1 MGVMVCRWLKLAIII
16 VFVIQFAQVAH
27 ASGVSISWLRNSE
40 NDVAGYKVYYGTSH
54 RNYQH
59 FLDVGPFTT
68 AVIDSLRGNATYY
81 FAVTAYDNLGNESAY
96 SQEVYAA
103 IPTQG
108 TGTPGGGS
116 NVLPGGGTGG
126 QGNGTQDEGS
136 GISPNEGT
144 GSNETPTP
152 AEETLIEVIGDVD
165 EPVDL
170 RGVNPI
176 GQYSIVPIVTSSPT
190 AEDNF
195 LHISE
200 PGVYLYNAYDING
213 IVVYKIR
220 VSVASKLITTGS
232 FQPGTTLDLEA
243 LSSGVAIQL
252 KPDAYFTKVPIGIG
266 TPSSYSAS
274 AEIFNG
280 GNGIEFDMLPYG
292 LKLAKPASIT
302 VKFDKNDPIVQ
313 RFDENENAW
322 KDISDVTASN
332 GQVIF
337 STQELGK
344 FRVYSEATDPPAAS
358 SGGGGGVCFISTSTQ
373 VNSIF
378 QIMILLIVAA
388 VLSTIHDRKR
398 MSD

>member
-1 MGVMVCRWLKLAIII
+1 M
-16 VFVIQFAQVAH
+16 IQFAQVAH
-27 ASGVSISWLRNSE
+27 ASGVSINWLRNSE
-40 NDVAGYKVYYGTSH
+40 NDVVGYKVYYGTAH

-59 FLDVGPFTT
+59 YIDVGPFTT
-68 AVIDSLRGNATYY
+68 TVIDSLSGGVTYY

-96 SQEVYAA
+96 SQEVHAA
-103 IPTQG
+103 IPAQG

-116 NVLPGGGTGG
+116 NVLPSGGTGG
-126 QGNGTQDEGS
+126 QGDGIQDGGS
-136 GISPNEGT
+136 GVSPNEGT
-144 GSNETPTP
+144 GSNETPIP
-152 AEETLIEVIGDVD
+152 AEETLIEIIGDVD

-170 RGVNPI
+170 RGVNPT
-176 GQYSIVPIVTSSPT
+176 GQYSIVPIMTSSPT

-243 LSSGVAIQL
+243 LSSGIAIQL

-266 TPSSYSAS
+266 NPSSYFAS
-274 AEIFNG
+274 AEIING
-280 GNGIEFDMLPYG
+280 GNGIKFDMLPYG

-302 VKFDKNDPIVQ
+302 IKFDKNDPIVQ
-313 RFDENENAW
+313 RFDENENIW

-332 GQVIF
+332 GQVTF

-344 FRVYSEATDPPAAS
+344 FRVYSEAADPPAAS
-358 SGGGGGVCFISTSTQ
+358 SGVDGGVCFISTSIP
-373 VNSIF
+373 VNPVS
-378 QIMILLIVAA
+378 QMLILLIVAA
-388 VLSTIHDRKR
+388 VLSTIYNRKR

>member
-1 MGVMVCRWLKLAIII
+1 MDVKVCRWLKLAILI
-16 VFVIQFAQVAH
+16 VFMIQFAQLAH

-40 NDVAGYKVYYGTSH
+40 NDVAGYKVYYGTAH

-59 FLDVGPFTT
+59 YIDIGLFTT
-68 AVIDSLRGNATYY
+68 ALIDSLSGGVTYY

-96 SQEVYAA
+96 SQEVQAA
-103 IPTQG
+103 IPAQG
-108 TGTPGGGS
+108 TGTPDGGS
-116 NVLPGGGTGG
+116 NVLPGGGTGS
-126 QGNGTQDEGS
+126 QGDGTQDGES
-136 GISPNEGT
+136 GVSPNEGT
-144 GSNETPTP
+144 GSDETP
-152 AEETLIEVIGDVD
+152 AQETLIEIIGDVD

-170 RGVNPI
+170 SGVNPT
-176 GQYSIVPIVTSSPT
+176 GQYSIVPIMTSSPI
-190 AEDNF
+190 ADDNF
-195 LHISE
+195 LHIGE

-213 IVVYKIR
+213 IVVCKIR

-243 LSSGVAIQL
+243 LSSGIAIQL
-252 KPDAYFTKVPIGIG
+252 KPDAYFTKVPVGIG
-266 TPSSYSAS
+266 NPSYFAS

-313 RFDENENAW
+313 RYDENENAW
-322 KDISDVTASN
+322 KDISDVTALN
-332 GQVIF
+332 GQVTF

-344 FRVYSEATDPPAAS
+344 FRVYSEATDPPAVS

-388 VLSTIHDRKR
+388 MLFIIHDRKR

>member
-1 MGVMVCRWLKLAIII
+1 MDVMVCRWLKIAILF
-16 VFVIQFAQVAH
+16 VFMIQFAQLAH
-27 ASGVSISWLRNSE
+27 AYGVSISWLRNSE
-40 NDVAGYKVYYGTSH
+40 NDVAGYKVYYGTTH

-59 FLDVGPFTT
+59 YIDVGPFTT
-68 AVIDSLRGNATYY
+68 AVIDSLRGGATYY

-96 SQEVYAA
+96 SQEVDAA

-116 NVLPGGGTGG
+116 NVLPGGGTDG
-126 QGNGTQDEGS
+126 QGDGTQDGGS
-136 GISPNEGT
+136 GVSPNEGT
-144 GSNETPTP
+144 GSNETP
-152 AEETLIEVIGDVD
+152 AQETFLDIIGDVD

-170 RGVNPI
+170 SSVNPT
-176 GQYSIVPIVTSSPT
+176 GQYSIVPIMTSSPT

-195 LHISE
+195 LPIGE
-200 PGVYLYNAYDING
+200 PGVYLYNVYDING
-213 IVVYKIR
+213 IVVCKIR

-243 LSSGVAIQL
+243 LSSGIAIQL

-266 TPSSYSAS
+266 NPSSYLAS

-332 GQVIF
+332 GQVTF

-344 FRVYSEATDPPAAS
+344 FRVYSEATEPPATS
-358 SGGGGGVCFISTSTQ
+358 SGVSGGVCFISTSIPVIPISQT
-373 VNSIF
+373 
-378 QIMILLIVAA
+378 MILLIVAA
-388 VLSTIHDRKR
+388 FLFIIHDRKR

>member
-1 MGVMVCRWLKLAIII
+1 M
-16 VFVIQFAQVAH
+16 IQFVQSAH

-40 NDVAGYKVYYGTSH
+40 NDVAGYKVYYGTAH

-59 FLDVGPFTT
+59 YIDVGPFTT
-68 AVIDSLRGNATYY
+68 GVIDSLSEGVTYY

-96 SQEVYAA
+96 SQEVHAA
-103 IPTQG
+103 IPAQG
-108 TGTPGGGS
+108 TGTPSGGS

-126 QGNGTQDEGS
+126 QGDGTKDGGS
-136 GISPNEGT
+136 GVSPNEGT
-144 GSNETPTP
+144 GSNETP
-152 AEETLIEVIGDVD
+152 AEETLIEIIGDVD
-165 EPVDL
+165 EPIDL
-170 RGVNPI
+170 RGVNPT
-176 GQYSIVPIVTSSPT
+176 GQYSIVSIMTSSPT

-195 LHISE
+195 LHIGE
-200 PGVYLYNAYDING
+200 PGVYLYNVYDING

-243 LSSGVAIQL
+243 LSSGIAIQL

-266 TPSSYSAS
+266 NPSSYFAS

-280 GNGIEFDMLPYG
+280 GTGIEFDMLPYG
-292 LKLAKPASIT
+292 LKLAEPASIT
-302 VKFDKNDPIVQ
+302 VKFDKSDPIVQ

-322 KDISDVTASN
+322 KDISDVTALN
-332 GQVIF
+332 GQVTF

-358 SGGGGGVCFISTSTQ
+358 SGVGGGFCFISTGIP
-373 VNSIF
+373 VNPIS
-378 QIMILLIVAA
+378 QIIILLIVAV
-388 VLSTIHDRKR
+388 VLSIIHDRKR
-398 MSD
+398 MSA